1 MFDPRPTKYPFPEYT
16 DSHYLIV
23 KKNDGTVFDA
33 AYPYVDKTPSFMR
46 KRKLFNVLLRLI
58 VFPLTR
64 LRLGLKVK
72 GRENLDKYADELKN
86 GAVLCSNHVH
96 LWDFLA
102 IRSALLPHKPY
113 VLIWAPNVRGENG
126 KNMRLIGGIPIP
138 DTGPAATSAQ
148 LKAIDG
154 LLDSGDW
161 LQIYS
166 EGSMWEFYQPI
177 RPFKRGTA
185 YIARRSDKPLLP
197 MAFSYREPGWIRKH
211 IFRQTALFTLNI
223 GTPLYADPS
232 LLGKDADNDLCARSH
247 DAVCR
252 LAGIDPADNIY
263 PPVFNKTRR
272 VDYY

>member
-16 DSHYLIV
+16 DEHYLKV
-23 KKNDGTVFDA
+23 KKNDGVVFDA
-33 AYPYVDKTPSFMR
+33 DYPYVDDSPAFMR
-46 KRKLFNVLLRLI
+46 KRRLFEVVLRLI

-64 LRLGLKVK
+64 IRLGLKVE
-72 GRENLDKYADELKN
+72 GRDNLKKYADELKN
-86 GAVLCSNHVH
+86 GAVLCANHVH

-113 VLIWAPNVRGENG
+113 VLIWAPNINGENG
-126 KNMRLIGGIPIP
+126 KNMRLIGGIPVP
-138 DTGPAATSAQ
+138 ETGPAATSAQ
-148 LKAIDG
+148 LRDIERTLNK
-154 LLDSGDW
+154 GDW

-177 RPFKRGTA
+177 RPFKRGAA
-185 YIARRSDKPLLP
+185 YIARRFSKPLLP

-211 IFRQTALFTLNI
+211 IFRQTALFTLHI

-232 LLGKDADNDLCARSH
+232 LSGKSADEDLCIRSH
-247 DAVCR
+247 EAVCR
-252 LAGIDPADNIY
+252 LAGIDPAENIY
-263 PPVFNKTRR
+263 PPLFNKTRR